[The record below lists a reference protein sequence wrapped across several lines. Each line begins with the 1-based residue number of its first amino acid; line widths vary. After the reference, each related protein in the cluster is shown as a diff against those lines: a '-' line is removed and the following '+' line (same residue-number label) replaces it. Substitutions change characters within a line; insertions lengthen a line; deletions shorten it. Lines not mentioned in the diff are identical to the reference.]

1 MCTCVDYLYVFR
13 SALLRQETKRV
24 PIVWLS
30 LCVCVILYYMRVCAW
45 MRYVL
50 FCLLGFAIFSCV
62 LWILLHFFFFYKT
75 KNTKRK
81 HFENEITCQELY
93 SFFCAAPFTNIF
105 LMHVDWITALHTKV
119 KEKIDSIWSLLYI
132 NVTARVHL
140 CPCKDR
146 KRDVLHSHS
155 ESHSSWEN
163 SLTVE
168 MTAVKWFVLITS
180 ASACS
185 VRSEKPC
192 DVETEL
198 HQAAWFPIE

>member
-1 MCTCVDYLYVFR
+1 MRGCGTSYFVCWVLLYFLA
-13 SALLRQETKRV
+13 SCEF
-24 PIVWLS
+24 
-30 LCVCVILYYMRVCAW
+30 YY
-45 MRYVL
+45 
-50 FCLLGFAIFSCV
+50 IS
-62 LWILLHFFFFYKT
+62 FFFI
-75 KNTKRK
+75 KRK
-81 HFENEITCQELY
+81 IRRENILRMRLHVKSYTR
-93 SFFCAAPFTNIF
+93 FFCAAPFTNIF